1 MIQAGLRLI
10 DFSQKM
16 TMVAVQII
24 TILDR
29 PADSE
34 RSRVRT
40 RSWSKDPHSMRPAR
54 AAYRWPCDLSAL
66 SKDVSDLTLDHW
78 LCSMPDIGREVIYH
92 STAKG
97 LDALDIKLCPCCN

>member
-29 PADSE
+29 PALDAPST
-34 RSRVRT
+34 SGV
-40 RSWSKDPHSMRPAR
+40 SMAMRPQR
-54 AAYRWPCDLSAL
+54 
-66 SKDVSDLTLDHW
+66 T
-78 LCSMPDIGREVIYH
+78 I
-92 STAKG
+92 
-97 LDALDIKLCPCCN
+97 